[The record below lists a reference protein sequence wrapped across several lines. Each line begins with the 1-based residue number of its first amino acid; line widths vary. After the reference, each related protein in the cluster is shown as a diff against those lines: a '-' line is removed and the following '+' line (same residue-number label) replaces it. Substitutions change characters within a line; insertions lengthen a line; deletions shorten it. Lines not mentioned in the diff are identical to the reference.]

1 MARKNVKHINPTSAA
16 VNKATAEPDQA
27 LTEPQHQ
34 ALNPFHEMERMF
46 DKMFERGWM
55 PSMWRREHP
64 LWERFGHLEQ
74 QDLPKV
80 DVIDRDAELIVKA
93 ELPGIKREDLDISVT
108 EDSVT
113 IKGESKQET
122 KEETGEYFRS
132 EISQKSYSRTLS
144 LPCEVDTDKAEAS
157 FNDGVLELTLPKQK
171 EANRRKVEIK

>member
-1 MARKNVKHINPTSAA
+1 MARKNVKHINPSSAA
-16 VNKATAEPDQA
+16 VQKGPTEPNQSLVQPHNQA
-27 LTEPQHQ
+27 LS
-34 ALNPFHEMERMF
+34 PFQEMERMF

-64 LWERFGHLEQ
+64 RWSGLGALEP

-80 DVIDRDAELIVKA
+80 DVIDRDAELLVKA

-122 KEETGEYFRS
+122 KEETGEYYRS
-132 EISQKSYSRTLS
+132 EISRKSYYRTLA
-144 LPCEVDTDKAEAS
+144 LPCDVDTDRVEAS
-157 FNDGVLELTLPKQK
+157 FSDGVLELTLPKQK
-171 EANRRKVEIK
+171 EANRRKVEVK